1 MLDGES
7 EEDAGEEA
15 RIEVPRFDTVARR
28 LDERAKEADR
38 AAAWAA
44 PCGEGTRSEIVSGA
58 VAPVRVFAG
67 LSALVRTFVLV
78 EYYYY

>member
-44 PCGEGTRSEIVSGA
+44 PCGEGTRSEIVSDA
-58 VAPVRVFAG
+58 VAPVRVFAI
-67 LSALVRTFVLV
+67 F
-78 EYYYY
+78 